1 MAAPEVA
8 AHLRSRKP
16 QICET
21 WRAAVERDLPELGSL
36 SRAALIDHL
45 PEVIDALA
53 RWAEGDTRAARL
65 GFEALADGHAVQRLG
80 YGIDLRTLTREYRH
94 LRTVILSEV
103 LSIDASAADV
113 MRINDGLDEALY
125 ESVRRYAESRDAIRD
140 RFIDILAHD
149 LRNPLNAVT
158 VAASSLQL
166 GARAPEDLATVGRV
180 IATSA
185 SRMQRLI
192 DDLLELARNQLGSE
206 LAVVLVAAD
215 MAEMANAA
223 VRELATAHP
232 HRALALETSGTLTGQ
247 FDRERVIQALSN
259 LIANAIEHGAD
270 PIEIS
275 VRETVDRRAI
285 VTSVA
290 SRGVTLSTDELQ
302 ALLDP
307 MRATRGNTRGL
318 GLGLRIVGSIA
329 LAHGATVTTSATDG
343 ITRVVV
349 TWPRANS
356 EELPADPRA

>member
-1 MAAPEVA
+1 MAAPNVA
-8 AHLRSRKP
+8 AQLRSRKS
-16 QICET
+16 QICEA

-36 SRAALIDHL
+36 TRAALIDHL

-53 RWAEGDTRAARL
+53 SWTEGDSRAARL

-94 LRTVILSEV
+94 LRTAILAEI
-103 LSIDASAADV
+103 LGIDASAADV
-113 MRINDGLDEALY
+113 MRVNDGLDEALY
-125 ESVRRYAESRDAIRD
+125 ESVRRYAESREAIRD

-206 LAVVLVAAD
+206 LALALVDAD
-215 MAEMANAA
+215 MAELAAAA

-232 HRALALETSGTLTGQ
+232 RRTLTLATTGTSTGR
-247 FDRERVIQALSN
+247 FDPDRVLQALSN
-259 LIANAIEHGAD
+259 LIANAVEHGAD
-270 PIEIS
+270 PIQVS
-275 VRETVDRRAI
+275 VHETEDRRAV

-302 ALLDP
+302 ALFDP
-307 MRATRGNTRGL
+307 MRATRGSARGL

-343 ITRVVV
+343 ITRIIV
-349 TWPRANS
+349 TWPRAS
-356 EELPADPRA
+356 ADELPRDPRD